1 MSPNLTPGMPLSPA
15 PGAAPVLQNIAPNA
29 VSAGPAMP
37 NVLSGTPDLMQAAGS
52 KVNMIGS
59 AIQNTATG
67 LWPVLGGVAMLGLT
81 FLGLKAIV
89 LGKNP
94 LKS

>member
-1 MSPNLTPGMPLSPA
+1 
-15 PGAAPVLQNIAPNA
+15 
-29 VSAGPAMP
+29 MP